1 VELQALITVA
11 VLIAAIGLF
20 IWDRLSVDIVA
31 LMVLIALLGAGII
44 TESEALAGFANRTVI
59 SIGALFIVGGA
70 VFQTGLADV
79 IANRIL
85 KIAGTDYTRL
95 LLVLMIAVALMS
107 AFISS
112 TGVVA
117 LLLPS
122 IISLA
127 AKTRLAPSR
136 LLLPLSVSALL
147 GGASTL
153 IGTPPNLLAAERLT
167 LAGYQTFSFFSF
179 TPISLAILL
188 ASALFMLTLGKRLLP
203 ERRAVQK
210 VQPVVTPSELFKLYH
225 LPESLYRLRVDK
237 QSPLVGKTL
246 AESNLREQFDLSVLS
261 AIHAHGKRTG
271 ALAAGHRAEYL
282 RPDVPIQAEDILIV
296 QGKAES
302 VSQAAAYWRLAIMAN
317 EPVVEQDVI
326 TNEVGIAE
334 VMLRPRSAAL
344 DKTLS
349 ELNFGRTHRLTV
361 LDIRRPGYDGAL
373 DLKQTPLR
381 FGDMLL
387 VQGQWKDIFA
397 LKQQHR
403 RDYIV
408 MGEPEAAEFG
418 AFQRTDRAPIV
429 LIVLALMIVAII
441 INPDLLTLASLTA
454 AVAVVLTGCITMDEA
469 YQSIDWKTLFLIAG
483 MLPLSTALVK
493 VGLVDSIATS
503 LRAALSGL
511 GVYAVIAG
519 LFVITAIVTQV
530 LSNTVTTVL
539 LAPIAIAAAR
549 DLGVAPQ
556 AFVMAVAIAAS
567 MAFGTPIASPV
578 NTLVMSPGNY
588 KFSDY
593 ARVGVPLIVISMIVT
608 LVLLPLLF
616 PL

>member
-1 VELQALITVA
+1 MELQSLITIA
-11 VLIAAIGLF
+11 VLVIAIGLF

-31 LMVLIALLGAGII
+31 LLVLIALLATGII

-70 VFQTGLADV
+70 VFQTGLADA

-85 KIAGTDYTRL
+85 KIAGTSYTRL
-95 LLVLMIAVALMS
+95 LFVLMMAVATMS

-122 IISLA
+122 IMSLA

-136 LLLPLSVSALL
+136 LLLPLSISALI
-147 GGASTL
+147 GGSSTL
-153 IGTPPNLLAAERLT
+153 IGTPPNLLAAERLS
-167 LAGYQTFSFFSF
+167 LAGYPTFNFFSF
-179 TPISLAILL
+179 TPISLAILA
-188 ASALFMLTLGKRLLP
+188 ASLLFMLTLGKRLLP
-203 ERRAVQK
+203 QRQAVQK
-210 VQPVVTPSELFKLYH
+210 VQPVTTPAELFKLYH
-225 LPESLYRLRVDK
+225 LPESLYRLRVDA

-261 AIHAHGKRTG
+261 AIHAHGKRAG
-271 ALAAGHRAEYL
+271 ALAANHRAEYL
-282 RPDVPIQAEDILIV
+282 RPDVPIHAEDVLIV

-344 DKTLS
+344 DKTLT

-361 LDIRRPGYDGAL
+361 LDIRRPGYDGTL

-397 LKQQHR
+397 LKKQHR

-418 AFQRTDRAPIV
+418 AFLRAERAPLV
-429 LIVLALMIVAII
+429 LIVLVVMVLAIML
-441 INPDLLTLASLTA
+441 NPDLLTLASLMA
-454 AVAVVLTGCITMDEA
+454 AIAVVLTGCLTMDEA

-503 LRAALSGL
+503 LRTALSGL
-511 GVYAVIAG
+511 GIYAVIGG
-519 LFVITAIVTQV
+519 LFVITAIFTQV

-539 LAPIAIAAAR
+539 IAPIAIAAAR

-567 MAFGTPIASPV
+567 MAFATPIASPV

-593 ARVGVPLIVISMIVT
+593 ARVGVPLVLISMVIT
-608 LVLLPLLF
+608 LILLPLLF
-616 PL
+616 PV

>member
-1 VELQALITVA
+1 MELQTLVTLA
-11 VLIAAIGLF
+11 VLIIAIGLF
-20 IWDRLSVDIVA
+20 IWDRLGVDV
-31 LMVLIALLGAGII
+31 IALLVLITLLAAGII
-44 TESEALAGFANRTVI
+44 TEGEALAGFSNKTVI

-85 KIAGTDYTRL
+85 KVAGTSYTRL
-95 LLVLMIAVALMS
+95 LVVLMFAVAIMS

-122 IISLA
+122 IMSLA
-127 AKTRLAPSR
+127 AKTRMAPSR
-136 LLLPLSVSALL
+136 LLIPLSISALL

-153 IGTPPNLLAAERLT
+153 IGTPPNLLAAEKLRLG
-167 LAGYQTFSFFSF
+167 GYETFSFFSF
-179 TPISLAILL
+179 TPISLTILL
-188 ASALFMLTLGKRLLP
+188 ASVLFVATLGKRLLP
-203 ERRAVQK
+203 DRQPVQK
-210 VQPVVTPSELFKLYH
+210 VQPVTTPTELFNLYR
-225 LPESLYRLRVDK
+225 LPESLYRLRVDA
-237 QSPLVGKTL
+237 QSPLIGKTL
-246 AESNLREQFDLSVLS
+246 PESNLREQFELSVLS
-261 AIHAHGKRTG
+261 IIHANGKRSG
-271 ALAAGHRAEYL
+271 AVAVGRRAEPL
-282 RPDVPIQAEDILIV
+282 RPNTHIQAEDILIV
-296 QGKAES
+296 QGNVDA
-302 VSQAAAYWRLAIMAN
+302 VTQAAAYWRLAIMAN

-344 DKTLS
+344 DKTLT

-361 LDIRRPGYDGAL
+361 LDIRRPGSEGAL
-373 DLKQTPLR
+373 DLKNTPLR

-387 VQGQWKDIFA
+387 VQGQWKDIFE
-397 LKQQHR
+397 LKQQQR

-408 MGEPEAAEFG
+408 MGEPEAAEVG
-418 AFQRTDRAPIV
+418 AFQRASRAPIV
-429 LIVLALMIVAII
+429 LIVLAIMIVTIM
-441 INPDLLTLASLTA
+441 INPDLLTLASLSA
-454 AVAVVLTGCITMDEA
+454 AIAVVLTGCISMDEA
-469 YQSIDWKTLFLIAG
+469 YEAIDWKTLILIAG

-493 VGLVDSIATS
+493 VGLVDTIATS
-503 LRAALSGL
+503 LRTALGGM

-519 LFVITAIVTQV
+519 LFVITALFTQV

-539 LAPIAIAAAR
+539 IVPIAIVAAR

-593 ARVGVPLIVISMIVT
+593 ARIGIPLILISMVIT
-608 LVLLPLLF
+608 LTLLPLLF

>member
-1 VELQALITVA
+1 VATQTLITGA
-11 VLIAAIGLF
+11 VLIGAIALF
-20 IWDRLSVDIVA
+20 IWDRLRVDLVA
-31 LMVLIALLGAGII
+31 LLVLIALLGTGVI
-44 TESEALAGFANRTVI
+44 TESEALAGFSNRTVI

-70 VFQTGLADV
+70 VFQTGLADQ

-85 KIAGTDYTRL
+85 KIGGTSYTRL
-95 LLVLMIAVALMS
+95 LLVLMLFVALMS

-122 IISLA
+122 IIRLA
-127 AKTRLAPSR
+127 AKARLAPSR
-136 LLLPLSVSALL
+136 LLLPLSISALI
-147 GGASTL
+147 GGSSTL

-167 LAGYQTFSFFSF
+167 LAGYQSFSFFSF
-179 TPISLAILL
+179 TPISLAILM
-188 ASALFMLTLGKRLLP
+188 ASLLVVIGLGKRLLP
-203 ERRAVQK
+203 ERQAVQK
-210 VQPVVTPSELFKLYH
+210 VQPVVTPIELFRLYH
-225 LPESLYRLRVDK
+225 LPESLYRLRVDA

-246 AESNLREQFDLSVLS
+246 AESNLRERFDLNVLS
-261 AIHAHGKRTG
+261 AIHGHGRRTG
-271 ALAAGHRAEYL
+271 VFNAAHRAEYL
-282 RPDVPIQAEDILIV
+282 RPDAPIQAEDILIV
-296 QGKAES
+296 QGKPES

-326 TNEVGIAE
+326 SNEVGIAE
-334 VMLRPRSAAL
+334 VMLRPRSSAL
-344 DKTLS
+344 DKTLT

-361 LDIRRPGYDGAL
+361 LDIRRPGYEGTL
-373 DLKQTPLR
+373 DLKRTPLR

-397 LKQQHR
+397 LKHKHR

-418 AFQRTDRAPIV
+418 AFQRAERAPIV
-429 LIVLALMIVAII
+429 LIVLAVMIAAIV
-441 INPDLLTLASLTA
+441 INPDLLTLASLMA
-454 AVAVVLTGCITMDEA
+454 ALAVVLTGCISMDEA

-503 LRAALSGL
+503 LRTALSGL
-511 GVYAVIAG
+511 GIYAVIAG
-519 LFVITAIVTQV
+519 LFAITALFTQV

-539 LAPIAIAAAR
+539 IAPIAIAAAR

-567 MAFGTPIASPV
+567 MAFATPIASPV

-593 ARVGVPLIVISMIVT
+593 ARIGVPLVLISMLIT
-608 LVLLPLLF
+608 LIALPLLF

>member
-1 VELQALITVA
+1 
-11 VLIAAIGLF
+11 
-20 IWDRLSVDIVA
+20 
-31 LMVLIALLGAGII
+31 
-44 TESEALAGFANRTVI
+44 
-59 SIGALFIVGGA
+59 
-70 VFQTGLADV
+70 
-79 IANRIL
+79 
-85 KIAGTDYTRL
+85 
-95 LLVLMIAVALMS
+95 MS

-122 IISLA
+122 IIRLA
-127 AKTRLAPSR
+127 AKARLAPSR
-136 LLLPLSVSALL
+136 LLLPLSISALI
-147 GGASTL
+147 GGSSTL

-167 LAGYQTFSFFSF
+167 LAGYQSFSFFSF
-179 TPISLAILL
+179 TPISLAILM
-188 ASALFMLTLGKRLLP
+188 ASLLVVIGLGKRLLP
-203 ERRAVQK
+203 ERQAVQK
-210 VQPVVTPSELFKLYH
+210 VQPVVTPIELFRLYH
-225 LPESLYRLRVDK
+225 LPESLYRLRVDA

-246 AESNLREQFDLSVLS
+246 AESNLRERFDLNVLS
-261 AIHAHGKRTG
+261 AIHGHGRRTSVFN
-271 ALAAGHRAEYL
+271 AAHRAEYL
-282 RPDVPIQAEDILIV
+282 RPDAPIQAEDILIV
-296 QGKAES
+296 QGKPES

-326 TNEVGIAE
+326 SNEVGIAE
-334 VMLRPRSAAL
+334 VMLRPRSSAL
-344 DKTLS
+344 DKTLT

-361 LDIRRPGYDGAL
+361 LDIRRPGYEGTL
-373 DLKQTPLR
+373 DLKRTPLR

-397 LKQQHR
+397 LKHKHR

-418 AFQRTDRAPIV
+418 AFQRAERAPIV
-429 LIVLALMIVAII
+429 LIVLAVMIAAIV
-441 INPDLLTLASLTA
+441 INPDLLTLASLMA
-454 AVAVVLTGCITMDEA
+454 ALAVVLTGCISMDEA

-503 LRAALSGL
+503 LRTALSGL
-511 GVYAVIAG
+511 GIYAVIAG
-519 LFVITAIVTQV
+519 LFAITALFTQV

-539 LAPIAIAAAR
+539 IAPIAIAAAR

-567 MAFGTPIASPV
+567 MAFATPIASPV

-593 ARVGVPLIVISMIVT
+593 ARIGVPLVLISMLIT
-608 LVLLPLLF
+608 LIALPLLF

>member
-1 VELQALITVA
+1 MELQTLVTLA
-11 VLIAAIGLF
+11 VLVIAIGLF
-20 IWDRLSVDIVA
+20 IWDRLGVDIIA
-31 LMVLIALLGAGII
+31 LLVLIALLAAGII
-44 TESEALAGFANRTVI
+44 TESEALAGFSNKTVI

-85 KIAGTDYTRL
+85 KVAGTSYTRL
-95 LLVLMIAVALMS
+95 LVVLMFAVAIMS

-122 IISLA
+122 IMSLA
-127 AKTRLAPSR
+127 AKTRLPPSR
-136 LLLPLSVSALL
+136 LLIPLSISALL

-153 IGTPPNLLAAERLT
+153 IGTPPNLLAAEKLRLG
-167 LAGYQTFSFFSF
+167 GYETFSFFSF
-179 TPISLAILL
+179 TPISITILL
-188 ASALFMLTLGKRLLP
+188 VSVLFVTTFGKRLLP
-203 ERRAVQK
+203 ERQAVQK
-210 VQPVVTPSELFKLYH
+210 VQPVTTPAELFNLYR
-225 LPESLYRLRVDK
+225 LPESLYRLRVDA
-237 QSPLVGKTL
+237 QSPLIGKTL
-246 AESNLREQFDLSVLS
+246 PESNLREQFELSVLS
-261 AIHAHGKRTG
+261 IIHANGRRPG
-271 ALAAGHRAEYL
+271 ATSVSRRAEPL
-282 RPDVPIQAEDILIV
+282 RPNTHIQAEDILIV
-296 QGKAES
+296 QGSVDA

-334 VMLRPRSAAL
+334 VMLRPRSTAL
-344 DKTLS
+344 DKTLTD
-349 ELNFGRTHRLTV
+349 LNFGRTHRLTV
-361 LDIRRPGYDGAL
+361 LDIRRPGSEGTL
-373 DLKQTPLR
+373 DLKNTPLR

-387 VQGQWKDIFA
+387 VQGQWKDIFE
-397 LKQQHR
+397 LKQQR

-408 MGEPEAAEFG
+408 MGEPEAAELG
-418 AFQRTDRAPIV
+418 AFQRAERAPIV
-429 LIVLALMIVAII
+429 LIVLAIMIITII
-441 INPDLLTLASLTA
+441 INPDLLTLASLSA
-454 AVAVVLTGCITMDEA
+454 AIAVVLTGCISMDEA
-469 YQSIDWKTLFLIAG
+469 YESIDWKTLILIAG

-493 VGLVDSIATS
+493 VGVVDSVATS
-503 LRAALSGL
+503 LREGL
-511 GVYAVIAG
+511 GGMGIYAVIAG
-519 LFVITAIVTQV
+519 LFVITAIFTQV

-539 LAPIAIAAAR
+539 IVPIAIVAAR

-593 ARVGVPLIVISMIVT
+593 ARIGLPLIVISMVIT
-608 LVLLPLLF
+608 LILLPLLF

>member
-1 VELQALITVA
+1 MELQALITVA
-11 VLIAAIGLF
+11 VLVIAVGLF
-20 IWDRLSVDIVA
+20 IWDRLRVDIVA
-31 LMVLIALLGAGII
+31 LLVLIALLGTGVI

-70 VFQTGLADV
+70 VFQTGLADA

-85 KIAGTDYTRL
+85 KIAGTSYTRL
-95 LLVLMIAVALMS
+95 LLVLMFAVAFMS

-112 TGVVA
+112 TGIVA

-122 IISLA
+122 IISIA

-136 LLLPLSVSALL
+136 LLIPLSISALI
-147 GGASTL
+147 GGSSTL
-153 IGTPPNLLAAERLT
+153 IGTPPNLLAAERLA
-167 LAGYQTFSFFSF
+167 LAGYQTFNFFSF
-179 TPISLAILL
+179 TPISLTIML
-188 ASALFMLTLGKRLLP
+188 ASVLFVVTLGKRLLP
-203 ERRAVQK
+203 ERQAMQK
-210 VQPVVTPSELFKLYH
+210 VQPVTTPAELFKLYH
-225 LPESLYRLRVDK
+225 LPESLYRLRVDA

-261 AIHAHGKRTG
+261 AIHAHGRRTG
-271 ALAAGHRAEYL
+271 TLTANHRAEYL
-282 RPDVPIQAEDILIV
+282 RPDVPIQANDILIV

-334 VMLRPRSAAL
+334 VMLRPRSSAL
-344 DKTLS
+344 DKTLT

-361 LDIRRPGYDGAL
+361 LDIRRPGYDGTL
-373 DLKQTPLR
+373 DLKTTRLR

-397 LKQQHR
+397 LKKQHR

-418 AFQRTDRAPIV
+418 AFQRAERAPIV
-429 LIVLALMIVAII
+429 LIVLAVMVLAIML
-441 INPDLLTLASLTA
+441 NPDLLTLASLTA
-454 AVAVVLTGCITMDEA
+454 AVVVVLTGCITMDEA
-469 YQSIDWKTLFLIAG
+469 YQAIDWKTLFLIAG

-493 VGLVDSIATS
+493 VGLVDSIATN
-503 LRAALSGL
+503 LRVALSGL
-511 GVYAVIAG
+511 GTYAVIAG
-519 LFVITAIVTQV
+519 LFAMTALVTQV

-539 LAPIAIAAAR
+539 IAPIAIAAAR

-567 MAFGTPIASPV
+567 MAFATPIASPV

-593 ARVGVPLIVISMIVT
+593 ARIGVPLVLISMVIT
-608 LVLLPLLF
+608 LTLLPLLF